1 MPNHSLST
9 IFLPLLTKIFP
20 EAHPWAARRQNP
32 PKPQSRAHHQNPA
45 KLRNHNVNAC
55 GMKHRPPTVKLPL
68 SPDEIDGRT
77 IAFKPVRDGIDS
89 EVSGVLEV
97 IEDADGFNVN
107 ASYIVSQD
115 PPQSHV
121 YWFDQSEI
129 DAITRSLVKH
139 KSRVLI
145 VDDDAASTHLVKI
158 LLEKTGNYVVLEEN
172 DADEAHQSALN
183 FRPDAILLDIMMPKT
198 DGSEVAA
205 QIEADPEL
213 RNTPIIF
220 LTALI
225 TEPETKAGLRIEGH
239 RSLAKPINIPEL
251 IEQIEESLRRAT

>member
-1 MPNHSLST
+1 
-9 IFLPLLTKIFP
+9 
-20 EAHPWAARRQNP
+20 
-32 PKPQSRAHHQNPA
+32 
-45 KLRNHNVNAC
+45 
-55 GMKHRPPTVKLPL
+55 MKHRPPTVKLPL

-77 IAFKPVRDGIDS
+77 VAFKPLRDGIDS

-107 ASYIVSQD
+107 ASYIAGQD

-129 DAITRSLVKH
+129 DAIARSLGKG
-139 KSRVLI
+139 KRRVLI
-145 VDDDAASTHLVKI
+145 VDDDADSTHLVKI
-158 LLEKTGNYVVLEEN
+158 LLEKAGHYVVLEEN
-172 DADEAHQSALN
+172 DSDVAHQSAGK
-183 FRPDAILLDIMMPKT
+183 FKPDVILLDVMMPKT
-198 DGSEVAA
+198 DGGEVAA

-220 LTALI
+220 LTALV
-225 TEPETKAGLRIEGH
+225 TEPETKAGLRIEGR

-251 IEQIEESLRRAT
+251 IEQIEESLRHAT

>member
-1 MPNHSLST
+1 MS
-9 IFLPLLTKIFP
+9 
-20 EAHPWAARRQNP
+20 
-32 PKPQSRAHHQNPA
+32 
-45 KLRNHNVNAC
+45 
-55 GMKHRPPTVKLPL
+55 HRPPTVKLPQ

-77 IAFKPVRDGIDS
+77 VMFKPLRDGIDS
-89 EVSGVLEV
+89 EVPGVLQV

-107 ASYIVSQD
+107 ASYVVSEN
-115 PPQSHV
+115 PPRSHV

-129 DAITRSLVKH
+129 DAIARSLSKE
-139 KSRVLI
+139 KRRILI
-145 VDDDAASTHLVKI
+145 VDDDADSTHLVKI

-172 DADEAHQSALN
+172 DADQAHQSARN

-198 DGSEVAA
+198 DGGEVAA

-220 LTALI
+220 LTALV

-239 RSLAKPINIPEL
+239 RSLAKPINIPQL
-251 IEQIEESLRRAT
+251 IDQIEESLRHMTTTLSHSQE

>member
-1 MPNHSLST
+1 MS
-9 IFLPLLTKIFP
+9 
-20 EAHPWAARRQNP
+20 
-32 PKPQSRAHHQNPA
+32 
-45 KLRNHNVNAC
+45 
-55 GMKHRPPTVKLPL
+55 HRPPTVKLPQ

-77 IAFKPVRDGIDS
+77 VTFRPVRDGTDS
-89 EVSGVLEV
+89 EVFGVLEV

-107 ASYIVSQD
+107 ASYVVSEN
-115 PPQSHV
+115 PPRSQV

-129 DAITRSLVKH
+129 DSIARSLSKE
-139 KSRVLI
+139 KRRILI
-145 VDDDAASTHLVKI
+145 VDDHPDSTHLVKI

-172 DADEAHQSALN
+172 DADQAHQSARN

-198 DGSEVAA
+198 DGGEVAA

-220 LTALI
+220 LTALV

-239 RSLAKPINIPEL
+239 RSLAKPINIPQL
-251 IEQIEESLRRAT
+251 IDQIEESLRHMTTTLSHSQE